1 MNATVNKN
9 NIFTTS
15 DTWWS
20 SLRHGGLLLSP
31 RVIQEHFSDSIELPN
46 SRKMEILRRK
56 KIELESKKIKV
67 SDFFRYVREEILELR
82 VIPVTEGKSLDSS
95 YAVFSPLKENLK
107 PDCILNV
114 PSNSDKGH
122 QFAVFFTKDG
132 ERPGVG
138 RGKKYVADALTWL
151 RRKKETLGLVI
162 GKDHWRLVYAGADFD
177 AYTEWDVRN
186 WFLDESESA
195 GLEALLRL
203 LGKTGFATYKEL
215 KTKLYFT
222 VEESRKAKADLS
234 DKLGENVRTAVEKYL
249 TSFGKLL
256 EKGINSGDFTSQDAY
271 VAGVRMIMRL
281 VVVLFA
287 ESRKGLLP
295 LSSPSFYDSY
305 SIGGL
310 KEDLARRSGGREK
323 EEDSDNP
330 IKSTYQGYSRIL
342 SLFRLLYFGS
352 SHENLTVPRYGG
364 GLFSPGREDGSGI
377 ERALYALETDY
388 EMLNDAKL
396 NTILNLITTT
406 RAIVRQGGGNKT
418 VTLPVDFSDFGSDYI
433 GILYEGLLD
442 FELKQVKEDDPILF
456 LNTGKQPA
464 LPLSRLEK
472 MDEKSL
478 KSLLDKMSKVDK
490 SALDDTGEDSSEDEE
505 NEEDESEDESS
516 EVENSSSEEL
526 NLEESDES
534 LDIESDETGYMD
546 RYLNWAKRI
555 LIIKKQ
561 IKELGSNAS
570 SDEQISWQKELIKKA
585 RSLLAREI
593 LKPREW
599 YLVRWGGTRKGSGVY
614 YTKPG
619 LAIPT
624 IRRLLEPLVRLGDA
638 MRSPE
643 EILKIK
649 FCDPACGSGSF
660 LLSALRY
667 ITQALWDSLQEHGW
681 IKLDEEG
688 RWRAIESSQQ
698 RPEWFKEIVNDL
710 PVLTKT
716 NSEDWERKWK
726 IRIQRQIVENCIYGV
741 DLDELA
747 VELTRLSL
755 WVETMDASL
764 PFDFLDHKVKAGN
777 SLIGTWFNQFSEY
790 PLQAWERD
798 GGDLKYKYTNASN
811 KIYSL
816 GKEGYRNSLIKSKK
830 ETVKNEME
838 AYILSYTSLPFT
850 KNEDN
855 NNFHKSLEDIYS
867 KMHHLALKAADEKTK
882 IYLDMR
888 NNQSSPYNVFKKRF
902 DLWCAIWFWDLDE
915 LDTCPLPSSFLNPS
929 DEVWQKVAIITNEY
943 KFFHWE
949 LEFPDVFNSERQG
962 FDAIGGNPPWETLQP
977 EKNQYFSN
985 IDPLF
990 RTYSN
995 ENSKEYMKGYFNQD
1009 HHIEIA
1015 WIKYKEKYKAFNN
1028 FFKGVSNAFG
1038 DPQVNKNNVSL
1049 SKPNLHAKWRPRRD
1063 QLRSYLSSPVPYTLQ
1078 GSGKK
1083 YSHKLF
1089 LELSYSILSANG
1101 RLGIIIP
1108 SGLYTDYGMRD
1119 IRREFLENSN
1129 WEWLYSFENR
1139 NKIFSSVDGRFK
1151 FCPIILE
1158 KGKTT
1163 LELKT
1168 AFMRRDLEEWNE
1180 VDGNSSIILNYTLE
1194 RIKKFSPNTLSILE
1208 LTSREA
1214 FEIINKIYENGILL
1228 GDQSESGWRVKYQQG
1243 DFNMTSDSK
1252 LFPELSKWE
1261 AQGYK
1266 PDEYGHWLKGNWQ
1279 SNLNFEIHRGKRW
1292 IFPRPNR
1299 AVYSRDFS
1307 EYILLDG
1314 IEDVA
1319 LPLYEGRMIGQF
1331 DFSQKGWV
1339 SGKARTAKWREIY
1352 FDGSVEDLETGERIP
1367 MYHQKMIEPQYLMGI
1382 GDYSR
1387 KKELLSYSKIAF
1399 MDIASATNMRTMIAT
1414 FGGEMPFGNSA
1425 PILNTQDSELLFPLN
1440 SLSYDYLIRKKT
1452 GGLHLNYHVIED
1464 TSVPNITKISSLTL
1478 KHLYSLQHTSSEFS
1492 YELLNKFRNRS
1503 NQSKFKDFDIESILK
1518 KSNPFRSHWA
1528 VTPHERLRIRCI
1540 LDAVSAEFYGL
1551 EWKDFAYILKDC
1563 DHPLSWLKTQGNSA
1577 SLDAKGFWRVDK
1589 EKEAWF
1595 RHTVLSLVAFHDL
1608 KEKSLDAFLEQNDG
1622 EGWMLPETLR
1632 LADYGLGQGDE
1643 SANTPQVVRE
1653 ALGERFYDWQLAQD
1667 PKESWEECAMHAENI
1682 RTILRLDQ
1690 VTFTDSVISD
1700 VKKKDESE
1708 KVKKPKKL
1716 KEQPGLF

>member
-1 MNATVNKN
+1 MNITLNKN
-9 NIFTTS
+9 NIFATS

-31 RVIQEHFSDSIELPN
+31 RVIQEHFSDSIEFPN
-46 SRKMEILRRK
+46 TKKMEIFRRK
-56 KIELESKKIKV
+56 KIELESKKIKL

-82 VIPVTEGKSLDSS
+82 VIPVTEGKSLDNS
-95 YAVFSPLKENLK
+95 YAVLSPLKENLK

-114 PSNSDKGH
+114 PGNSDKGH

-138 RGKKYVADALTWL
+138 RGKKYVADSLTWL
-151 RRKKETLGLVI
+151 RRKKESLGLVI

-249 TSFGKLL
+249 TSFGELL

-330 IKSTYQGYSRIL
+330 IKSTYQGYPRIL
-342 SLFRLLYFGS
+342 SLFRLLFFGS

-364 GLFSPGREDGSGI
+364 GLFSPGRVDGSGI
-377 ERALYALETDY
+377 ERALFALESEY

-406 RAIVRQGGGNKT
+406 RAIVRQGGGNKN

-464 LPLSRLEK
+464 LPLSRLES
-472 MDEKSL
+472 MEDKSL

-490 SALDDTGEDSSEDEE
+490 SELDDSGEDSGEDEE
-505 NEEDESEDESS
+505 TDEEDSEEEPNEIDDT
-516 EVENSSSEEL
+516 SSEEA
-526 NLEESDES
+526 NLEESDDNLE
-534 LDIESDETGYMD
+534 IESDEAGYMD

-555 LIIKKQ
+555 LKIKKQ
-561 IKELGSNAS
+561 IKDLSPNAS
-570 SDEQISWQKELIKKA
+570 PEEQISWQKELIKKA

-593 LKPREW
+593 LKPSEW

-681 IKLDEEG
+681 IKLDDEG

-710 PVLTKT
+710 PLHTKA
-716 NSEDWERKWK
+716 NAEDWERKWK

-777 SLIGTWFNQFSEY
+777 SLVGAWFNQFPEY
-790 PLQAWERD
+790 PITALERE
-798 GGDLKYKYTNASN
+798 GGDKNHSYVNPLNQGGDSNA
-811 KIYSL
+811 KGIW
-816 GKEGYRNSLIKSKK
+816 
-830 ETVKNEME
+830 
-838 AYILSYTSLPFT
+838 T
-850 KNEDN
+850 KNISQKKSIAKDELESYIIN
-855 NNFHKSLEDIYS
+855 YSELPYQKEVKSENLHLKMEELYSEIHKISLRDSDTKRKLYQTMIQDPNSAYNQV
-867 KMHHLALKAADEKTK
+867 KAR
-882 IYLDMR
+882 M
-888 NNQSSPYNVFKKRF
+888 
-902 DLWCAIWFWDLDE
+902 DLWCAIWFWDGD
-915 LDTCPLPSSFLNPS
+915 DMNTCPTPSQFLTPS
-929 DEVWQKVAIITNEY
+929 NESLERAKKISNKM

-949 LEFPDVFNSERQG
+949 LEFPDVFTEEYQG
-962 FDAIGGNPPWETLQP
+962 FTAIGGNPPWEIQKP
-977 EKNQYFSN
+977 NSKEFFSN
-985 IDPLF
+985 LDPLF
-990 RTYSN
+990 RTYGKQEAIEVQKEFYLADGEIEKHWIEYNAKLKALSN
-995 ENSKEYMKGYFNQD
+995 WMKYVGNPFLD
-1009 HHIEIA
+1009 PDLG
-1015 WIKYKEKYKAFNN
+1015 KPAFNL
-1028 FFKGVSNAFG
+1028 KGSLIP
-1038 DPQVNKNNVSL
+1038 DWKKRRKNYQSYSL
-1049 SKPNLHAKWRPRRD
+1049 AHPFLH
-1063 QLRSYLSSPVPYTLQ
+1063 Q
-1078 GSGKK
+1078 GSADINT
-1083 YSHKLF
+1083 YKLF
-1089 LELSYSILSANG
+1089 LELSYSLLSKNG
-1101 RLGIIIP
+1101 RLGMIVP
-1108 SGLYTDYGMRD
+1108 SGIYTDKGSMALRKL
-1119 IRREFLENSN
+1119 FMENCQ
-1129 WEWLYSFENR
+1129 WEWLFSFENR

-1151 FCPIILE
+1151 FCSLILA
-1158 KGKTT
+1158 KGSST
-1163 LELKT
+1163 EYIQA
-1168 AFMRRDLEEWNE
+1168 AFMRRDLENWEE
-1180 VDGNSSIILNYTLE
+1180 GEKHSLTYPVD
-1194 RIKKFSPNTLSILE
+1194 RIKSFSPFSFSILE
-1208 LTSREA
+1208 LNQEKDL
-1214 FEIINKIYENGILL
+1214 EILTKIYSKGILL
-1228 GDQSESGWRVKYQQG
+1228 GDQSPESWCVKYSTE
-1243 DFNMTSDSK
+1243 FHMTNDSK
-1252 LFPELSKWE
+1252 LFPLREKWE

-1266 PDEYGHWLKGNWQ
+1266 PDEYGYWLKGNWQ
-1279 SNLNFEIHRGKRW
+1279 RNPEFENHKDKRW
-1292 IFPRPNR
+1292 IFPRPNG

-1307 EYILLDG
+1307 ECILLDE

-1319 LPLYEGRMIGQF
+1319 LPLYQGGMIWHF
-1331 DFSQKGWV
+1331 DYAFSYQEKKKWV
-1339 SGKARTAKWREIY
+1339 EQTEFPKSIKP
-1352 FDGSVEDLETGERIP
+1352 S
-1367 MYHQKMIEPQYLMGI
+1367 YLMKFK
-1382 GDYSR
+1382 D
-1387 KKELLSYSKIAF
+1387 SKNDLTSFRLVIR
-1399 MDIASATNMRTMIAT
+1399 DISNSTNKRTMVSSIIP
-1414 FGGEMPFGNSA
+1414 GYPCNNKV
-1425 PILNTQDSELLFPLN
+1425 PILKRYDDDDNWNLQMI
-1440 SLSYDYLIRKKT
+1440 LSSFVYDFNLRIRFVGT
-1452 GGLHLNYHVIED
+1452 GLNYHIIEQ
-1464 TSVPNITKISSLTL
+1464 TLVPKYFENNKLSKLIASLALTGEISSL
-1478 KHLYSLQHTSSEFS
+1478 YS
-1492 YELLNKFRNRS
+1492 
-1503 NQSKFKDFDIESILK
+1503 SKFEMNNS
-1518 KSNPFRSHWA
+1518 KSFRSLWA
-1528 VTPHERLRIRCI
+1528 VTPHERLRIRSI
-1540 LDAVSAEFYGL
+1540 LDAVSAELYGL
-1551 EWKDFAYILKDC
+1551 DWKDFAYILKDC
-1563 DHPLSWLKTQGNSA
+1563 DHPLSWLKIQGNSA

-1589 EKEAWF
+1589 DKDAWL
-1595 RHTVLSLVAFHDL
+1595 RHTVISLIAFHDL
-1608 KEKSLDAFLEQNDG
+1608 KEKGMEAFLEQNDG

-1643 SANTPQVVRE
+1643 SANTPQIVRGVF
-1653 ALGERFYDWQLAQD
+1653 GERFYDWQLSQD
-1667 PKESWEECAMHAENI
+1667 PTESWEECAMHAENI

-1690 VTFTDSVISD
+1690 VNVVDAVLSED
-1700 VKKKDESE
+1700 KKKDESV
-1708 KVKKPKKL
+1708 KGKKPKKSN
-1716 KEQPGLF
+1716 EQPGLF